1 VPKVSEAHRVERR
14 RQILEGAR
22 RVFSEHGY
30 YGTNVAM
37 LEAEIGLSRGAIF
50 NYFPSKLEL
59 FTALARED
67 HTQLAQLW
75 LEFGY
80 EAVVRHIGEEDPD
93 WIGVYLEVGRLLRT
107 DPALR
112 EQWSDLSGDAQGR
125 IVQRY
130 VELQETGQI
139 RGDLSY
145 EAVLRFL
152 GVVLDGLVVQQ
163 GAGFPIDVEGTLE
176 LVRSAL
182 SPK

>member
-1 VPKVSEAHRVERR
+1 VPKVSEAHRLARQ

-50 NYFPSKLEL
+50 NYYPSKLEL

-67 HTQLAQLW
+67 HTRLAQLW
-75 LEFGY
+75 LDFGY
-80 EAVVRHIGEEDPD
+80 EALVRHIGEEDPN
-93 WIGVYLEVGRLLRT
+93 WVGVYLEVGRLLRT
-107 DPALR
+107 DAALR
-112 EQWSDLSGDAQGR
+112 EVWSDLSGAVQEQ
-125 IVQRY
+125 IIQRY
-130 VELQETGQI
+130 VDLQETGEI
-139 RGDLSY
+139 RGDLSF
-145 EAVLRFL
+145 ESVLRFL

>member
-30 YGTNVAM
+30 YGTNVGM

-59 FTALARED
+59 FIALARED
-67 HTQLAQLW
+67 NTRVAWLW
-75 LEFGY
+75 LEFGF
-80 EAVVRHIGEEDPD
+80 EAVVRHIGEEDPE

-107 DPALR
+107 DPVLR
-112 EQWSDLSGDAQGR
+112 EQWSDLSGEVQER
-125 IVQRY
+125 IAQRY
-130 VELQETGQI
+130 VEVQQKGEI
-139 RGDLSY
+139 RGDLSV
-145 EAVLRFL
+145 ETMLGFL
-152 GVVLDGLVVQQ
+152 GTMINGLVVQQ
-163 GAGFPIDVEGTLE
+163 GAGFAIDVEGTLE